1 MHKVIDI
8 PFEMT
13 ATLNV
18 TDSGEIRIHPTVM
31 KICGLDGKGL
41 LRAVNLRLE
50 DLLDLSG
57 GKGARVEGNDLIL
70 NPLEILPPPRIAGR
84 LTAIRVQGDRIVQV
98 FGDADRPDPE
108 PLTPSVA
115 AANFVYFRG
124 GSLRFGKLY
133 MVQTDLEAIDTDA
146 SDPFDF
152 YLDYYHSQLVSG
164 YHVTSKDYGL
174 VAYMPDFDDLGTAK
188 GRPSQPPPD

>member
-1 MHKVIDI
+1 
-8 PFEMT
+8 
-13 ATLNV
+13 
-18 TDSGEIRIHPTVM
+18 
-31 KICGLDGKGL
+31 
-41 LRAVNLRLE
+41 
-50 DLLDLSG
+50 
-57 GKGARVEGNDLIL
+57 VEGNDLIL

-84 LTAIRVQGDRIVQV
+84 LSAIRVQGDRIVQV